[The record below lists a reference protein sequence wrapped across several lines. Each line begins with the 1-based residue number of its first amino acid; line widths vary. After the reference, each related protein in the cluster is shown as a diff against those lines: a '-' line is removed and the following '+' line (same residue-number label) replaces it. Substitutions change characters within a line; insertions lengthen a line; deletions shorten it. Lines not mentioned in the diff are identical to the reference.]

1 MVSGTFLAIS
11 AVQGALEL
19 RAFSGASPGNTF
31 LLDAGESYIFDN
43 LVIAKDSLGAN
54 LATFNTLF
62 VYNSG
67 SVPATLRI
75 DSLLDPTPGI

>member
-1 MVSGTFLAIS
+1 
-11 AVQGALEL
+11 
-19 RAFSGASPGNTF
+19 
-31 LLDAGESYIFDN
+31 
-43 LVIAKDSLGAN
+43 